1 VLAYPS
7 RSLRHVTAHTLS
19 LVRPELEAG
28 WSLLDVGCGAG
39 FVAAELAGERPVL
52 GLDIVDGRRGPLDA
66 FARWDGLRLPV
77 ADGSWD
83 AVLFAFVLHHVP
95 DERKAAVV
103 AEARRVARRRVL
115 VLEDTPVTP
124 LDWAAAW
131 LHGRRHRAEIGSAAG
146 FGFKS
151 HAGWE
156 RWFGD
161 HGLRVARSA
170 RLSRL
175 ARDWYRPWARGW
187 FVLEPAP

>member
-1 VLAYPS
+1 LLAYPS

-19 LVRPELEAG
+19 LVRPALEPG
-28 WSLLDVGCGAG
+28 WSLLDVGCGSG
-39 FVAAELAGERPVL
+39 FVAAELAAERPVL
-52 GLDIVDGRRGPLDA
+52 GLDIVDARRAPLAD
-66 FARWDGLRLPV
+66 FARWDGLRLPC

-83 AVLFAFVLHHVP
+83 AVLLAFVLHHVP

-103 AEARRVARRRVL
+103 AEARRVARRRIL

-131 LHGRRHRAEIGSAAG
+131 MHGHRHRREIGSAAS

-151 HAGWE
+151 RAGWE
-156 RWFGD
+156 RWFAAQ
-161 HGLRVARSA
+161 GLKVARSA
-170 RLSRL
+170 RLPRL

-187 FVLEPAP
+187 LVLE